1 MGHELVDFLR
11 ARLDEDEATVRSA
24 SPGPWWLVQNHFEGD
39 NVVQVRSAR
48 TEGDAVHGQWTLVA
62 RFTAMPDTAI
72 TRLRMAADSVYFQ
85 AQNPVRAL
93 ADVEARRA
101 VVELCARTV
110 CAAPGVEVTRRE
122 RRQAG
127 AVLLALAAPYREH
140 AGFRAEWEPQEEAA
154 PEGFAQA
161 AAEARAAE
169 ASAPAVPAAPAAA
182 PRAPVAGV
190 APVG

>member
-48 TEGDAVHGQWTLVA
+48 SEGDAVHGQWTLVA

-93 ADVEARRA
+93 ADLEARRA

-110 CAAPGVEVTRRE
+110 SAGPGVEVTRRE
-122 RRQAG
+122 RRQAS
-127 AVLLALAAPYREH
+127 AVLLALVAPYREH
-140 AGFRAEWEPQEEAA
+140 ADFRAEWEPQEEAE
-154 PEGFAQA
+154 PEGFAQEQA

-169 ASAPAVPAAPAAA
+169 DRAPAPPAAA